1 MPSNLQRNHPLAP
14 LTALKTLLVQS
25 RQEKKYAPVLLADP
39 SQILTNNPEQQAV
52 TTTGPMSANA
62 NEDMPTDWDSASYH
76 GPADTNEQPYRAQFS
91 HGLPTPTDDRDR
103 DPVYED
109 DLYNL
114 DPPDSDS
121 TGRVRER
128 VTNEWVASTG
138 SQPIDPSHISSPEIP
153 STRLPSTGVPSPEEA
168 LDVDQVGAIETELNG
183 HNASSPRRTLPLRS
197 RRVADQ
203 APILNEPR
211 PRLVEAPVNRYR
223 VSKPV
228 EAEAHLNP
236 RLEGRISTTPESS

>member
-1 MPSNLQRNHPLAP
+1 MS
-14 LTALKTLLVQS
+14 
-25 RQEKKYAPVLLADP
+25 
-39 SQILTNNPEQQAV
+39 
-52 TTTGPMSANA
+52 TTA
-62 NEDMPTDWDSASYH
+62 NENMPTDWDSASYH

-121 TGRVRER
+121 TGKVRER

-138 SQPIDPSHISSPEIP
+138 SQPIDLSHGSSPEIP

-168 LDVDQVGAIETELNG
+168 LDGGQVGAIETESIG
-183 HNASSPRRTLPLRS
+183 HNVSSPRRILPLRS

-203 APILNEPR
+203 APIANEPR
-211 PRLVEAPVNRYR
+211 NPFVEAPSNRHRSTVN
-223 VSKPV
+223 KPV
-228 EAEAHLNP
+228 EAKAHLNP
-236 RLEGRISTTPESS
+236 RLEGRVSTTPEST

>member
-1 MPSNLQRNHPLAP
+1 MPP
-14 LTALKTLLVQS
+14 
-25 RQEKKYAPVLLADP
+25 
-39 SQILTNNPEQQAV
+39 
-52 TTTGPMSANA
+52 
-62 NEDMPTDWDSASYH
+62 DWDSASYH
-76 GPADTNEQPYRAQFS
+76 GAAKTNEQPFRAQFS

-109 DLYNL
+109 ELYNL

-138 SQPIDPSHISSPEIP
+138 SQPIDPSNISSPEIP
-153 STRLPSTGVPSPEEA
+153 STRLPSTEVPSAEEA
-168 LDVDQVGAIETELNG
+168 LDADQVEAIETESQG
-183 HNASSPRRTLPLRS
+183 HSVASHKRILPLRA

-203 APILNEPR
+203 ASIPIESRPHHLEP
-211 PRLVEAPVNRYR
+211 PVNRR
-223 VSKPV
+223 TAKASKPV

-236 RLEGRISTTPESS
+236 RLEGKTHQS